1 MLNIKHP
8 LQSLL
13 SKIGDYLMLPVMYLL
28 QGNVRE
34 VPQQTHF
41 WNNKKYHA
49 KNLTFLSSEMI
60 VTVKNDEDATQR
72 YLGIIPIFHMPII
85 GGWKKFVVLAPR
97 TQQDIWYIGWVA
109 GDVIGISQIKL
120 DDKVRVLRGPSIV
133 QFFGIN
139 EHGQQIAIDL
149 ISEGKIGDAGKYSQV
164 PLL

>member
-1 MLNIKHP
+1 MLNINHP
-8 LQSLL
+8 PQSLL
-13 SKIGDYLMLPVMYLL
+13 SKIGDYLMLPLMYLL

-49 KNLTFLSSEMI
+49 KDLTFLSSVMM
-60 VTVKNDEDATQR
+60 VTVKNDEETTRR
-72 YLGIIPIFHMPII
+72 YLGILPIFHMPII
-85 GGWKKFVVLAPR
+85 GGWKKFVVLAPKV
-97 TQQDIWYIGWVA
+97 QQDVWYVGWVA
-109 GDVIGISQIKL
+109 GDIIGISKIKL

-149 ISEGKIGDAGKYSQV
+149 VGGGKIGGAGEHSRV